1 MTHQRI
7 FGEIACQD
15 LCQKVTT
22 FHKNIIQIINGHK
35 KCSKNHE
42 KQQFHHETA
51 YNLNFIRL
59 VKVCIYSKNVY
70 YNVSELLDKILIRQ
84 NNETIGLQA
93 LSKQAG
99 PYSMHA
105 TLLKIRH
112 SNCSTANK
120 IVYF

>member
-1 MTHQRI
+1 MHT
-7 FGEIACQD
+7 A
-15 LCQKVTT
+15 
-22 FHKNIIQIINGHK
+22 K
-35 KCSKNHE
+35 K
-42 KQQFHHETA
+42 
-51 YNLNFIRL
+51 
-59 VKVCIYSKNVY
+59 VY

-99 PYSMHA
+99 PDSMHA
-105 TLLKIRH
+105 TLLKVRH